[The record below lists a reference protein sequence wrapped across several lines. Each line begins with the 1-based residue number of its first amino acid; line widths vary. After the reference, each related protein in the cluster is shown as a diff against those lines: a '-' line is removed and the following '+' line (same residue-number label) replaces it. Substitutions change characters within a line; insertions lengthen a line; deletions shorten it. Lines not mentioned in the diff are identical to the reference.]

1 MPGTIP
7 ITHYI
12 AIDTDEIAESFV
24 RASGPG
30 GQHVNTTASAVQL
43 RFDAERSPSLPDWL
57 KTKLRTIAG
66 RQMTRDGVIV
76 ISADT
81 HRSQAR
87 NREDALERLVALLR
101 TASIRQA
108 IRRPTKPTTASKKRR
123 LESKARRG
131 ALKSERRQTE

>member
-12 AIDTDEIAESFV
+12 AIDADEIAESFV

-30 GQHVNTTASAVQL
+30 GQHVDTTASAVQL
-43 RFDAERSPSLPDWL
+43 RFDAGRSPNLPDWL
-57 KTKLRTIAG
+57 KEQLRGIAG
-66 RQMTRDGVIV
+66 RQMTRDGVVI

-87 NREDALERLVALLR
+87 NREDALERLVSLLR
-101 TASIRQA
+101 TASVRQA
-108 IRRPTKPTTASKKRR
+108 IRRPTKPTKASKKRR

-131 ALKSERRQTE
+131 ALKSERRQTD